1 MVRDMKSFLLTSA
14 IMVLASSAA
23 FGQPTP
29 PPLTFV
35 QPVPPVAVQAVQD
48 HLRAAGAYGGAVDGV
63 WGPDS
68 EAALQRFQASR
79 QLQATGQLNEA
90 SVDALGLSTAAL
102 LGIRPVSN
110 LPQPSPDT
118 LRRSS
123 VREIQSSLHDLGF
136 YSGNIDGVWGE
147 STQSAIQ
154 QFQQNRGLQ
163 PNGQLNQET
172 ITAMGLRPDELA
184 YR

>member
-1 MVRDMKSFLLTSA
+1 
-14 IMVLASSAA
+14 MVLASTAA
-23 FGQPTP
+23 FGQTAP

-79 QLQATGQLNEA
+79 QLQATGQLNQA
-90 SVDALGLSTAAL
+90 TADALGLDTGAL
-102 LGIRPVSN
+102 LGVQPVSTP
-110 LPQPSPDT
+110 LSPSPDT
-118 LRRSS
+118 LRSSS
-123 VREIQSSLHDLGF
+123 VREIQSRLHDLGF
-136 YSGNIDGVWGE
+136 YAGNIDGVWGQ
-147 STQSAIQ
+147 STQAAIQ
-154 QFQQNRGLQ
+154 EFQQNRGLQ
-163 PNGQLNQET
+163 PNGQLNQQT
-172 ITAMGLRPDELA
+172 LTAMGMRPDELA